1 MSGPQLSAVM
11 IADDVLD
18 LLRVAVENIR
28 HMQALFGAI
37 KNDRKHGNHANTWQ
51 LADLGAYLGYDRG
64 NYHENQISRAQSEL
78 AAFERD
84 VQRPEQGQR
93 SEGTDRFGIPLE
105 NYAAGRHAALAV
117 QLGMTQGSLSKAIRN
132 NRAIYITE
140 HTDGTLSAV
149 EHKAFGTTGFSLKGG
164 AQ

>member
-1 MSGPQLSAVM
+1 MSSSLPSAVM
-11 IADDVLD
+11 VADDVID

-28 HMQALFGAI
+28 HMQALLGAI
-37 KNDRKHGNHANTWQ
+37 KNDHKHGNHVNTEQ
-51 LADLGAYLGYDRG
+51 LADLGAFLGYDWG
-64 NYHENQISRAQSEL
+64 NYHENQISRAESEL
-78 AAFERD
+78 AASERD
-84 VQRPEQGQR
+84 VQRPKQDQR
-93 SEGTDRFGIPLE
+93 SEGADRFGIPLE
-105 NYAAGRHAALAV
+105 SYAAGRHAALAV
-117 QLGMTQGSLSKAIRN
+117 QLGMTQWALSKAIRN

>member
-28 HMQALFGAI
+28 HMEALFGAI
-37 KNDRKHGNHANTWQ
+37 KNDHKHGNHANTWQ

-64 NYHENQISRAQSEL
+64 NYHESQISRAQSDL
-78 AAFERD
+78 AVVERD
-84 VQRPEQGQR
+84 APSPKQDQRP
-93 SEGTDRFGIPLE
+93 IPLVE
-105 NYAAGRHAALAV
+105 YANGRQAAVGA
-117 QLGMTQGSLSKAIRN
+117 QLGLSQTAINKAMRG
-132 NRAIYITE
+132 NRAIFITE
-140 HTDGTLSAV
+140 HADGTLSAV
-149 EHKAFGTTGFSLKGG
+149 EHKAFGAIGFSLKGG